1 MTDAEGDISEKVDT
15 STFNTLSQTVD
26 GNSASITSMSTVLSN
41 NGLTSSTNITNTVNT
56 VSQTASGNSS
66 KITQLTTALGTNAD
80 GTTKAGDVVHR
91 TSAIEQDVSSFKT
104 TVSETYATKTEISD
118 AKTYVA
124 NAKANYGY
132 QYKKDIVIY
141 GESSKYYPVYFTN
154 VNAIPQTVTH
164 DIMIRREYSERAPSD
179 WNTSTHKGGLNI
191 HFGWNFGGWGGATYK
206 CEVYEFTQ
214 MYSTMVGDILVGA
227 DAGMFSIVYLR
238 GGGTTGALY
247 HIYSDVPF
255 TRHGYMVNAGVV
267 GENDVPYIGLE
278 QGVKYAQNPAG
289 DNPTYKWN
297 VRAPLTEP
305 NTSHLNEL
313 YTVNRTASVESRV
326 TTAESAIEQH
336 SASIALKANSADVYT
351 KQQSDG
357 LISTEVTNRNA
368 AITAKANEI
377 TSSVSETYAT
387 KSSVNGKADASD
399 VTALAGRVT
408 TAESNITQNAQN
420 IELKVSKDGV
430 ISSINQSAETVKIQA
445 SKVEID
451 GTAIFTAISDDVDD
465 AITGKGYAT
474 TTQAQGYAS
483 TAKSEAISTAATDA
497 TSKANA
503 AEANAKAAIPSDISE
518 LNNDSGYITSAD
530 VPTKVSELTNDANYA
545 TTSEAQGYADA
556 VQSNL
561 NATRSW
567 YATSSTVA
575 ETAVKVATITPAT
588 TDFALNVGTIVNV
601 EFTATNTA
609 AVANLRLNV
618 NGTGEKSIK
627 YMYNNARN
635 NLPAVGYL
643 VAGII
648 YQFMYDG
655 DYWTIQNLHY
665 NTDNNTNARQVQYYN
680 TIKAGEALT
689 TASIIGA
696 HEDGLFYQMSTGGDY
711 FILSAPLLWL
721 TTALKVNAT
730 NYANIFLQIPD
741 RSLAS
746 YYTSFI
752 GGVANAIVYLVGAID
767 GNRFTLYGQTSATY
781 MTCTIPT
788 TEDGLF
794 YIPIGKLG
802 NQWNN
807 NAYFNYQ
814 VSSPVSI
821 FAFIDGKFRQ
831 VTPTEI
837 MASQRIYYRSKVS
850 GTVPKPTA

>member
-1 MTDAEGDISEKVDT
+1 MIS
-15 STFNTLSQTVD
+15 
-26 GNSASITSMSTVLSN
+26 
-41 NGLTSSTNITNTVNT
+41 
-56 VSQTASGNSS
+56 
-66 KITQLTTALGTNAD
+66 
-80 GTTKAGDVVHR
+80 
-91 TSAIEQDVSSFKT
+91 
-104 TVSETYATKTEISD
+104 
-118 AKTYVA
+118 
-124 NAKANYGY
+124 
-132 QYKKDIVIY
+132 
-141 GESSKYYPVYFTN
+141 
-154 VNAIPQTVTH
+154 
-164 DIMIRREYSERAPSD
+164 
-179 WNTSTHKGGLNI
+179 
-191 HFGWNFGGWGGATYK
+191 
-206 CEVYEFTQ
+206 
-214 MYSTMVGDILVGA
+214 
-227 DAGMFSIVYLR
+227 
-238 GGGTTGALY
+238 
-247 HIYSDVPF
+247 
-255 TRHGYMVNAGVV
+255 HGY
-267 GENDVPYIGLE
+267 EDVLP
-278 QGVKYAQNPAG
+278 
-289 DNPTYKWN
+289 
-297 VRAPLTEP
+297 
-305 NTSHLNEL
+305 
-313 YTVNRTASVESRV
+313 VE
-326 TTAESAIEQH
+326 TI
-336 SASIALKANSADVYT
+336 K
-351 KQQSDG
+351 
-357 LISTEVTNRNA
+357 ST
-368 AITAKANEI
+368 
-377 TSSVSETYAT
+377 
-387 KSSVNGKADASD
+387 
-399 VTALAGRVT
+399 
-408 TAESNITQNAQN
+408 
-420 IELKVSKDGV
+420 
-430 ISSINQSAETVKIQA
+430 INQSSDSVKIQA
-445 SKVEID
+445 KHVEID
-451 GTAIFTAISDDVDD
+451 GTAVFNAISSDVDD
-465 AITGKGYAT
+465 AITSKGYQTSSQVNSAITSKGYAT

-588 TDFALNVGTIVNV
+588 TDFTLNVGTIVNV

-680 TIKAGEALT
+680 TIKAGEALA

-746 YYTSFI
+746 YYTSFT
-752 GGVANAIVYLVGAID
+752 GGVANAIVYLVGTID